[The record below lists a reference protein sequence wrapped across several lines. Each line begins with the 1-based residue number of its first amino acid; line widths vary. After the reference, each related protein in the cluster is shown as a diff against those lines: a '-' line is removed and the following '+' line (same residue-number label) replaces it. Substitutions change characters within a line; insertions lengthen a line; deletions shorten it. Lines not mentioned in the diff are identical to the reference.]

1 MKALIGLK
9 PEESCMNLD
18 EALSRIVEEA
28 GKLVDKSLLKAS
40 DGTTL
45 FRPDAGGNYN
55 ALWTRDFCYMLEGL
69 PRRIKREDAVKAYFF
84 IVNRQRGDGAIPDRV
99 GIDGEPYYNVFGS
112 KPPTDNPQF
121 AVKITWEIWRA
132 YGDASPFILTAGRLE
147 KALGSLPLS
156 RKTGLI
162 WIDPSS
168 PHSPYGFTDC
178 VAKTGEELF
187 SSLLLYEAHVKM
199 AELYRATGMLEE
211 AGVHEAKAAK
221 VKSSLETLWSGEG
234 YFFAA
239 SGDCR
244 QPDVWGSA
252 YSVWLNAVDDQKAL
266 EISRWLSNKLGR
278 IVKWGQ
284 VRHLPEPFSW
294 EKTLT
299 EVKPGTYQNGA
310 YWGTATGWVAYAV
323 SLTNRQLAEQ
333 ILIDLVEFCETEGK
347 AWECVNLDYRK
358 CPDYVATLACP
369 SALVERL
376 KKSGA

>member
-1 MKALIGLK
+1 MD
-9 PEESCMNLD
+9 LD
-18 EALSRIVEEA
+18 EALRRIVEE
-28 GKLVDKSLLKAS
+28 GVKLVDKCLSKAS

-45 FRPDAGGNYN
+45 FMPDGGGNYN

-69 PRRIKREDAVKAYFF
+69 PGCIKREDAVEAYFY
-84 IVNRQRGDGAIPDRV
+84 IVSRQRGDGAIADRV
-99 GIDGEPYYNVFGS
+99 GINGEPYYNVFGL

-121 AVKITWEIWRA
+121 AVKIVWEIWRA
-132 YGDASPFILTAGRLE
+132 YGDASPFILTADRLE

-156 RKTGLI
+156 SSGLI
-162 WIDPSS
+162 WIDPGS

-199 AELYRATGMLEE
+199 AELYGAVGRTEE
-211 AGVHEAKAAK
+211 AKVHQAQAAK
-221 VKSSLETLWSGEG
+221 VKSSLGKLWSGEG

-239 SGDCR
+239 SVDCR

-252 YSVWLNAVDDQKAL
+252 YAVWVDAVDNQRAI
-266 EISRWLSNKLGR
+266 EISRWLSSCFDK

-284 VRHLPEPFSW
+284 VRHLPEPLVW

-299 EVKPGTYQNGA
+299 EIKPGTYQNGA
-310 YWGTATGWVAYAV
+310 YWGTATGWVAYAI
-323 SLTNRQLAEQ
+323 SLANRQLPERM
-333 ILIDLVEFCETEGK
+333 LTDLVEFCEAEGK

-369 SALVERL
+369 SALVERINI
-376 KKSGA
+376 